1 MLLHAGTPAEVL
13 PGHIGVMATYRK
25 QVRKVRLLLRQR
37 GLGEV
42 RVGTVDDYQVGGE
55 AEGPASCCLLLS
67 SCCDRLRGCIQL
79 QPLHQLP
86 AVVLSCMIHVTCC
99 ACS

>member
-1 MLLHAGTPAEVL
+1 MPRCKYTLLIAQPTLRYLTYACCHATTGTPAEVL

-42 RVGTVDDYQVGGE
+42 RVGTVDDYQVGGGGGGR
-55 AEGPASCCLLLS
+55 ATCWLLGTN
-67 SCCDRLRGCIQL
+67 C
-79 QPLHQLP
+79 
-86 AVVLSCMIHVTCC
+86 
-99 ACS
+99 